1 MHKRILGVLIL
12 VMSVFLLMACVPQDD
27 NEPNTYT
34 VTWRSEGVTIETDLN
49 VEEGTMP
56 VYDGETPVKEGYE
69 FSGWTP
75 SLSLVTGNVTYS
87 AQFTLIVVNHNVT
100 WKDTAG
106 NTIEV
111 ESLAKGSTPSR
122 NYTVDDTAEWD
133 YTFEGWSLTQGGNV
147 ITIPTLTEDVVY
159 FAIVSQVK
167 KEYTLLFVSNGGSVV
182 AGIKVVN

>member
-1 MHKRILGVLIL
+1 ITCLTRRNDKILPYIILLLFYQTFRYNRTNYYFQGESTMHKRILGVLIL

-100 WKDTAG
+100 GKDTAG
-106 NTIEV
+106 N
-111 ESLAKGSTPSR
+111 
-122 NYTVDDTAEWD
+122 
-133 YTFEGWSLTQGGNV
+133 
-147 ITIPTLTEDVVY
+147 
-159 FAIVSQVK
+159 
-167 KEYTLLFVSNGGSVV
+167 
-182 AGIKVVN
+182 